1 MQSAVISC
9 GNMLSLKELNGSF
22 RINCFI
28 LERLILFL
36 EIETYGT
43 KNLIT
48 ETIFELKLEQ
58 IELAFLN

>member
-1 MQSAVISC
+1 
-9 GNMLSLKELNGSF
+9 MLSLKKLNGSF
-22 RINCFI
+22 LINCFI